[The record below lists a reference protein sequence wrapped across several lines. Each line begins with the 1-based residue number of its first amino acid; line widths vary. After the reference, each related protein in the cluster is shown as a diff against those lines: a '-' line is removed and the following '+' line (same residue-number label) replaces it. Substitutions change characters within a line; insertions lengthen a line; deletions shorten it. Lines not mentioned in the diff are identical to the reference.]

1 MYSKLSVLFN
11 EMLDQD
17 FHTARD
23 LAGRLNVSEKTVR
36 TRLKALNDIL
46 TSRGASIHSK
56 SSMGYQLVVY
66 NQEDFQSLT
75 TSLEKGSN
83 AQRPTNSNERVI
95 FILANLLS
103 RENYI
108 KLDDLCETC
117 YVSRNT
123 MTADLKKVEDILHL
137 HQLILDRRPNY
148 GIAVQGN
155 EFDKR
160 TCIANNLIRFNHFMN
175 VEGEKE
181 QGLKII
187 GKIVLSV
194 LHRCGLSISEVSL
207 ENLVSHVFI
216 AVYRTKH
223 GHAVSI
229 DHQRIGMLVKPEVIE
244 ATGLIVQQVE
254 EALSLPLNQN
264 EFSYIDLHM
273 GAKLSSTPGKKSGVN
288 IVISRKIDELT
299 GRMLEILLKSFNIDF
314 MDNLEL
320 RMSLNQH
327 LVPLDIRMQFDIPLS
342 NPLLHEIKK
351 EYAFAYTLAATACI
365 ALSEHYATRIPD
377 DEIAYF
383 AIIFELARMKKD
395 KKIEKKNIIIV
406 CASGKG
412 TTQLFMYK
420 YRQAFG
426 NYVEHIYECT
436 AWELGSF
443 DFAGK
448 NIDYIFTTVPV
459 NTEVPVPVFEVTQF
473 LESKDIATCSEVFE
487 SNNHVFLYK
496 YYRPELFLTNISA
509 STKEEVLRILCQHTE
524 KTFPLP
530 AGFYDAVMKREALGQ
545 TDFGNLVAIPHPFQ
559 VMTPNS
565 FVAIG
570 ILERP
575 VWWGHNDVQVVFLV
589 SISADED
596 SDVGHFYQLT
606 TKLLFDSA
614 AIQQLLNN
622 PTFDVI
628 MDQLKGSDAL

>member
-11 EMLDQD
+11 EMIDQD

-36 TRLKALNDIL
+36 TRLKELNAILMSHGAL
-46 TSRGASIHSK
+46 IHSK
-56 SSMGYQLVVY
+56 SSMGYQLVVE
-66 NQEDFQSLT
+66 NKDDFHRLTISLNKN
-75 TSLEKGSN
+75 SHV
-83 AQRPTNSNERVI
+83 QRPTTSNERVV

-103 RENYI
+103 RDDYI
-108 KLDDLCETC
+108 KLDELCDTY

-123 MTADLKKVEDILHL
+123 MTADLKKVEYILHL
-137 HQLILDRRPNY
+137 HQLVLDRRPNY
-148 GIAVQGN
+148 GIAVQGD

-160 TCIANNLIRFNHFMN
+160 VCIANNLIRFNGFMN
-175 VEGEKE
+175 EDGEKE
-181 QGLKII
+181 QGLKKIGMII
-187 GKIVLSV
+187 LAV
-194 LHRCGLSISEVSL
+194 LHRYGLSISEVSL

-223 GHAVSI
+223 AHSI
-229 DHQRIGMLVKPEVIE
+229 SVDTKKIRMLVKPDVLE
-244 ATGLIVQQVE
+244 ATRLIVQQVE
-254 EALSLPLNQN
+254 DALNLPLNDN
-264 EFSYIDLHM
+264 EFSYIALHM
-273 GAKLSSTPGKKSGVN
+273 GAKLSSTAVKKTGIN

-299 GRMLEILLKSFNIDF
+299 GRMLEILFKSFKIDF

-327 LVPLDIRMQFDIPLS
+327 LVPLDIRIQYGIPLS
-342 NPLLHEIKK
+342 NPLVQEIKK

-365 ALSEHYATRIPD
+365 ALAEHYATRIPD

-383 AIIFELARMKKD
+383 AIIFELALMKKD
-395 KKIEKKNIIIV
+395 KKVEKKNIIVV

-420 YRQAFG
+420 YKQAFG
-426 NYVEHIYECT
+426 KYVDHIYECT
-436 AWELGSF
+436 AWELESF

-459 NTEVPVPVFEVTQF
+459 NTDVPVPVFEVTQF
-473 LESKDIATCSEVFE
+473 LESKDIATCNEVFE
-487 SNNHVFLYK
+487 NNNNVFLYK
-496 YYRPELFLTNISA
+496 YYRPELFVNNINA
-509 STKEEVLRILCQHTE
+509 STKEEALTILCQHTAQ
-524 KTFPLP
+524 TFSLP
-530 AGFYDAVMKREALGQ
+530 DGFYDAVIKREALGQ

-559 VMTPNS
+559 VMTQNS
-565 FVAIG
+565 FVTIG

-575 VWWGHNDVQVVFLV
+575 IWWGHNDVQVIFLI

-596 SDVGHFYQLT
+596 SDVGRFYQLT
-606 TKLLFDSA
+606 TKFLFDSA
-614 AIQQLLNN
+614 AIQQLLIN

-628 MDQLKGSDAL
+628 MKLLKGGESL